1 MDSKSWQLRDVAV
14 SAKGAKS
21 CALVKSPN
29 EKVFLKLGSKQ
40 EPLRTPFG
48 ATSFNDEAATR
59 KTLEFS
65 LSPEQVEQWNLFD
78 AWALEYLQK
87 HSERLFKKKLSAAE
101 VKAAYKSP
109 VTQKADYRPHLR
121 CKINTGGIAAA
132 RIWDDDDNRTVLP
145 DDLREFDIIPRIH
158 ISHLWI
164 MGAAKDFGWVLQVN
178 DLCVKTQPQVSPFAE
193 SEE

>member
-1 MDSKSWQLRDVAV
+1 MNFSSWQLRDCAV

-21 CALVKSPN
+21 CALVKPPN
-29 EKVFLKLGSKQ
+29 EKVFLNLGSKQ

-65 LSPEQVEQWNLFD
+65 LSPQQVDLWNQFD

-101 VKAAYKSP
+101 VKTAYKSP
-109 VTQKADYRPHLR
+109 VTQKADYWPHLR

-132 RIWDDDDNRTVLP
+132 RIWDDADSRTVLP
-145 DDLREFDIIPRIH
+145 DDLREFDIIPRIL

-178 DLCVKTQPQVSPFAE
+178 DLCVKSQPQVSPFAE